1 MHLSRRQIA
10 LALAAV
16 LLVAGCRS
24 PSASAP
30 VLSEAGSAREF
41 SIITL
46 NIAHGRKDGRNQ
58 MLQRTAII
66 RRNLDDLA
74 RFLALTAPDIVALEE
89 ADGPSFWSGNFD
101 HVKYLAE
108 QAKFPHRSYVTHVIT
123 MTDIPHYFGIRPVK
137 VRLGET
143 LGGMQKCD
151 RHLVRG
157 KQDIVRRV
165 KFSDVP

>member
-1 MHLSRRQIA
+1 MPLSRRQIGM
-10 LALAAV
+10 ALAAA

-24 PSASAP
+24 PSVPGP
-30 VLSEAGSAREF
+30 VQSQPRPVREF
-41 SIITL
+41 SLITL

-74 RFLALTAPDIVALEE
+74 RFLTQTAPDIAALQE

-108 QAKFPHRSYVTHVIT
+108 QAQFPHRSRVTHVIT

-143 LGGMQKCD
+143 LGVMQKCESASCAGQS
-151 RHLVRG
+151 RYCSASEIFG
-157 KQDIVRRV
+157 
-165 KFSDVP
+165 

>member
-1 MHLSRRQIA
+1 MPLSRRQIGI
-10 LALAAV
+10 ALAAT

-24 PSASAP
+24 PSTPGP
-30 VLSEAGSAREF
+30 VQSQSRPAREF

-58 MLQRTAII
+58 MLQCTAII

-74 RFLALTAPDIVALEE
+74 QTAPDIAALEE
-89 ADGPSFWSGNFD
+89 ADGPSYWSGNFD

-108 QAKFPHRSYVTHVIT
+108 QAKFPHRSRVTHVIT

-143 LGGMQKCD
+143 LGVMQKCESASCAGQS
-151 RHLVRG
+151 RHCSASEIFG
-157 KQDIVRRV
+157 
-165 KFSDVP
+165 